1 MTCIECSFAPFDA
14 ELLERRGSRLST
26 NMSFSCFEF
35 LILLRLEG
43 QPVFHTFWTDVTDL
57 DTYKQVSRD
66 WNIRYVVFW
75 VRQHFKG
82 LEGGDLGLA
91 E

>member
-1 MTCIECSFAPFDA
+1 
-14 ELLERRGSRLST
+14 
-26 NMSFSCFEF
+26 MSFSCFEF
-35 LILLRLEG
+35 FILLRLEG